1 MTTLATA
8 IEDLIRKSDD
18 KKFFQI
24 YRGLMDFK
32 RTHFIEFK
40 FINRIS
46 LLNDLVDIIE
56 DEMEVRDGIEKL
68 AIEKAKLDIE
78 EIVNPQPKM
87 SKPPI
92 VEEWKR
98 KWIEENEKPVETSV
112 KSDFKTI
119 MMYVI
124 IAHVVGL
131 TYLWGY
137 NQYKENV
144 RLKEQRELHAS
155 AQPYPLFPDYNK
167 KLK

>member
-40 FINRIS
+40 IINRIS
-46 LLNDLVDIIE
+46 LLNDLVEIIE

-68 AIEKAKLDIE
+68 AIEKAKLDIDE
-78 EIVNPQPKM
+78 VINPEPKTAR
-87 SKPPI
+87 PPI
-92 VEEWKR
+92 VEDWKR
-98 KWIEENEKPVETSV
+98 KWMEENEPPKETSS
-112 KSDFKTI
+112 KSDFRTI
-119 MMYVI
+119 MIYVI
-124 IAHVVGL
+124 IVHAMGL
-131 TYLWGY
+131 MYMWGY

-167 KLK
+167 TLK